1 MCLWNLRVLCTYLY
15 LQITEIGSQDVGS
28 TIKSMHFMPNK
39 FYVIWGNFSLTFFV
53 KIILRHSNL
62 YKLAYFLPWIWQGQW
77 CGSYGFRKT
86 HVLPTKNLCSL
97 VNYSQTYSC
106 GLEIMPLQSFDQ
118 HLICIMPA
126 DKSYQKQPWFIVK
139 ITVHNNSLLHKST
152 FLQYILSS
160 RQCRCFN
167 KTFKNLWVKL

>member
-1 MCLWNLRVLCTYLY
+1 
-15 LQITEIGSQDVGS
+15 
-28 TIKSMHFMPNK
+28 MHFMPNK

-53 KIILRHSNL
+53 TIILRHSNL
-62 YKLAYFLPWIWQGQW
+62 LKLAYRLPWIWQGHC

-106 GLEIMPLQSFDQ
+106 GLELMPLQSFDQ
-118 HLICIMPA
+118 HLICFMPT

-139 ITVHNNSLLHKST
+139 ITVHNNSLVHKKYFFTVYIIIQANAVVST
-152 FLQYILSS
+152 RHLKSYEWNYNNSL
-160 RQCRCFN
+160 
-167 KTFKNLWVKL
+167 LL